1 MNFTERSY
9 SGKTFRPRPE
19 IHFSADTRLLVVAT
33 PWGSR
38 SGAKKVVEIIV
49 DYYSSSLQDLE
60 ATSPFEKLSCL
71 SPVANSLRIATL
83 LANDR
88 LYREENKSEFT
99 VGVEL
104 FVAAIDR
111 HDIVFVQVGH
121 PNILLARKGR
131 GLIPLGSHMDLAL
144 DISGTNKVLSPLPSQ
159 MIGLDPSANL
169 TIGSFRPQTNDQI
182 IPISRSAMSDR
193 VYLLSQHEWNLELIS
208 KSLSENHPDLAFWT
222 GMLSL

>member
-1 MNFTERSY
+1 VQFVERSY
-9 SGKTFRPRPE
+9 GGKTFRPRPE

-49 DYYSSSLQDLE
+49 DYYTSSLQDLE

-111 HDIVFVQVGH
+111 YDVVFVQVGH
-121 PNILLARKGR
+121 PNILLGRQGR

-144 DISGTNKVLSPLPSQ
+144 DVSGTNKILSPLPSH
-159 MIGLDPSANL
+159 MIGLDPSANM
-169 TIGSFRPQTNDQI
+169 TIGSFRPQTNDQLVL
-182 IPISRSAMSDR
+182 ISRSAMSDR
-193 VYLLSQHEWNLELIS
+193 VYLLSQSEWNLEVIS
-208 KSLSENHPDLAFWT
+208 RSLSENHPDLAFWA
-222 GMLSL
+222 GLLSL

>member
-1 MNFTERSY
+1 MIFTERSY
-9 SGKTFRPRPE
+9 SGKIFRPRPE

-33 PWGSR
+33 PWGAR
-38 SGAKKVVEIIV
+38 TGAKKSVEIIV
-49 DYYSSSLQDLE
+49 DYYTSSLQDLE

-71 SPVANSLRIATL
+71 SPIANSLRIATL

-88 LYREENKSEFT
+88 LYREENKNEFT

-111 HDIVFVQVGH
+111 FDIVFIQVGH
-121 PNILLARKGR
+121 PNILLARLGR

-144 DISGTNKVLSPLPSQ
+144 DISGTNKVLPPLPSQ
-159 MIGLDPSANL
+159 FIGLDPSANM
-169 TIGSFRPQTNDQI
+169 TIGSFRPQANDQLI
-182 IPISRSAMSDR
+182 LISRSAMADR
-193 VYLLSQHEWNLELIS
+193 IYLLSQHEWTLDGVA

>member
-1 MNFTERSY
+1 MIFTERSY
-9 SGKTFRPRPE
+9 SGKIFRPRPE
-19 IHFSADTRLLVVAT
+19 IYFSEDTRLLVVAT
-33 PWGSR
+33 PWGAR
-38 SGAKKVVEIIV
+38 SGAKKTVEIIV
-49 DYYSSSLQDLE
+49 DYYTSSLQDME

-104 FVAAIDR
+104 FIAAIDR
-111 HDIVFVQVGH
+111 YDIVFIQVGH

-144 DISGTNKVLSPLPSQ
+144 DISGTNKVLAPLPSQ
-159 MIGLDPSANL
+159 MIGLDPNANM

-182 IPISRSAMSDR
+182 ILISRSAMADR
-193 VYLLSQHEWNLELIS
+193 IYLLSQNEWNLAGIS

-222 GMLSL
+222 GLLSL